1 MSVRKPPAKI
11 SSISPE
17 RIEGI
22 VLLLRGQKVILDFH
36 LAELYGVEARS
47 LNQAVKRNSGR
58 FPEDFMFRLSTEES
72 RLIMRSQIAPPS
84 RNSSQF
90 VMSSKKHRGLS
101 YRPYAFTEQ
110 GVAML
115 SSVLRGPRAV
125 RVNIEIMRAFVRLR
139 QWLASN
145 AELSGRLNALE
156 KRYDRKFR
164 IVFEA
169 IRQLMSEEDAEKYPE
184 HREIGFHTLRES
196 MRSRRAVSQ
205 RVRYL

>member
-1 MSVRKPPAKI
+1 
-11 SSISPE
+11 
-17 RIEGI
+17 
-22 VLLLRGQKVILDFH
+22 
-36 LAELYGVEARS
+36 
-47 LNQAVKRNSGR
+47 
-58 FPEDFMFRLSTEES
+58 
-72 RLIMRSQIAPPS
+72 
-84 RNSSQF
+84 
-90 VMSSKKHRGLS
+90 
-101 YRPYAFTEQ
+101 
-110 GVAML
+110 ML

-145 AELSGRLNALE
+145 AELSKRLNALE